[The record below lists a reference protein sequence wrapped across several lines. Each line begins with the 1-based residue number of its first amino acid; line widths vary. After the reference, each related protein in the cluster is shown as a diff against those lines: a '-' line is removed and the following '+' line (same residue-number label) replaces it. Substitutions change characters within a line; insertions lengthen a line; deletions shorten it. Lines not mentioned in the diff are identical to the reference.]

1 MLRLHVLIAI
11 LIFGYCRLSIAQG
24 QVDGVVL
31 DADTN
36 EPIPY
41 VNIGIIKQL
50 RGTVSSTNGQFKL
63 RFESDADTV
72 LFSAIGFQ
80 SVKSSIRDLL
90 NNPALKLEKT
100 TYRLEE
106 IVVNERPLGNLKDLG
121 YNLRKRGHSI
131 GFGSTQLGTEIGGL
145 IEIDRETVIYSA
157 RFIFNSTAD
166 DKLLFRVNVYEFE
179 NGKPI
184 KNLVPENILVSSPG
198 EPGTLSVNLSD
209 YKIVTDK
216 DVLLTLEWVEA
227 VSLDENEIQNVSFR
241 SDRTRRN
248 ANVYLKSTSH
258 APFMKIDQFIKY
270 HLGFYVTARQTNSR
284 H

>member
-1 MLRLHVLIAI
+1 MLRLQLLIAI
-11 LIFGYCRLSIAQG
+11 FIVGFWQLSIAQG

-36 EPIPY
+36 EPVPY
-41 VNIGIIKQL
+41 VNIGIIEQM
-50 RGTVSSTNGQFKL
+50 RGTVSNKGGQFNL
-63 RFESDADTV
+63 RFESDADSV

-90 NNPALKLEKT
+90 NASSVRLQKT
-100 TYRLEE
+100 TYEMEE
-106 IVVNERPLGNLKDLG
+106 IVINQRALGNLKELG

-157 RFIFNSTAD
+157 RFIFNKTGD

-179 NGKPI
+179 NGEPI
-184 KNLVPENILVSSPG
+184 NNLVPENILVSSPE
-198 EPGTLSVNLSD
+198 EPGTLSVDLSD
-209 YKIVTDK
+209 YTIVTDK

-227 VSLDENEIQNVSFR
+227 VSLDGNEIQNVSFR

-270 HLGFYVTARQTNSR
+270 HLGFYVTARQTN
-284 H
+284 